1 MGCVFKIKCSNV
13 AVMQVVM
20 FTKSIKSQT
29 SLAVVFKLTLPKSSF
44 CPLLKSA
51 FRDDLVFMLLLSL
64 RKGKF
69 LHHYEN
75 YGATAKDIAD
85 WLKK

>member
-29 SLAVVFKLTLPKSSF
+29 GFQTHIAKSSF

>member
-1 MGCVFKIKCSNV
+1 MACDTRKADI
-13 AVMQVVM
+13 
-20 FTKSIKSQT
+20 
-29 SLAVVFKLTLPKSSF
+29 LLTEGSA
-44 CPLLKSA
+44 SA
-51 FRDDLVFMLLLSL
+51 FCLSS

-85 WLKK
+85 WMKKWVLLWPQDPGNQAAFSCYK

>member
-1 MGCVFKIKCSNV
+1 MICVASDV
-13 AVMQVVM
+13 L
-20 FTKSIKSQT
+20 SQFMINQRFIY
-29 SLAVVFKLTLPKSSF
+29 LFFFFFVLFPK
-44 CPLLKSA
+44 
-51 FRDDLVFMLLLSL
+51 

-75 YGATAKDIAD
+75 YGATSKDIAD

>member
-1 MGCVFKIKCSNV
+1 MGKVKD
-13 AVMQVVM
+13 
-20 FTKSIKSQT
+20 T
-29 SLAVVFKLTLPKSSF
+29 
-44 CPLLKSA
+44 
-51 FRDDLVFMLLLSL
+51 LLSPCP

-75 YGATAKDIAD
+75 YGATAKDISD

>member
-1 MGCVFKIKCSNV
+1 MILFLCSV
-13 AVMQVVM
+13 
-20 FTKSIKSQT
+20 
-29 SLAVVFKLTLPKSSF
+29 LSF
-44 CPLLKSA
+44 
-51 FRDDLVFMLLLSL
+51 

-85 WLKK
+85 WMKK

>member
-1 MGCVFKIKCSNV
+1 M
-13 AVMQVVM
+13 APTY
-20 FTKSIKSQT
+20 FTNFFPLK
-29 SLAVVFKLTLPKSSF
+29 F
-44 CPLLKSA
+44 CPSYIGENVLFVHDEIICVALDFISQ
-51 FRDDLVFMLLLSL
+51 FMINHFVLFPK

-75 YGATAKDIAD
+75 YGATSKDIAD